1 MPYFTI
7 SRSFLLP
14 SFDLPDEERG
24 KLDAFLDILEKSGV
38 GKIIEAATAQETS
51 LGGREPYN
59 PYRLFAAIAYG
70 FCKHSG
76 SVRKIEES
84 VDFDL
89 RFIYLMEQERPSYVT
104 VSKFINNVVVK
115 HQREIYSS
123 IVGEVVRR
131 FSVDVGDAFVDGT
144 KFEANANKYKFVWK
158 PRTFHSWLNAK
169 ILALLSPHFQIPPGK
184 KAFLAKE
191 VGGYLT
197 EMGERLKAQGTDPGA
212 IARGK
217 GRRLSPLEKDY
228 LLLQSYMMKA
238 LEYEEK
244 EEICG
249 PARNSYFKTDPAA
262 TAMCLKADYYSG
274 LGSDMHAA
282 YNIQILV
289 SKGLIIDYMASQE
302 VSDFYTFIPF
312 LDQFK
317 AGAEYS
323 DGSRHPRAKGNKF
336 YIVRGC
342 LRCPLKKVCGAALK
356 RKIKDSRVFEANAE
370 MCSYKKEVRL
380 NLLSA
385 KGIEMR
391 INRSSQVEGGF
402 GMIKQDMSYDRI
414 RRRGLEK
421 VSAEIMLV
429 CLGHLLRKVFGLLD
443 GTGSIDYWKAP
454 EGLKAETMAKPDFK
468 KYLKRKKKAVGKNES
483 IRKGYKYKEKKRSH

>member
-7 SRSFLLP
+7 YRSFLLP
-14 SFDLPDEERG
+14 SFDLPDEEKG
-24 KLDAFLDILEKSGV
+24 KLDAFLDILEESGV
-38 GKIIEAATAQETS
+38 GKIIEAATAQEAS

-238 LEYEEK
+238 LEYEE
-244 EEICG
+244 
-249 PARNSYFKTDPAA
+249 
-262 TAMCLKADYYSG
+262 
-274 LGSDMHAA
+274 
-282 YNIQILV
+282 
-289 SKGLIIDYMASQE
+289 
-302 VSDFYTFIPF
+302 
-312 LDQFK
+312 
-317 AGAEYS
+317 
-323 DGSRHPRAKGNKF
+323 
-336 YIVRGC
+336 
-342 LRCPLKKVCGAALK
+342 
-356 RKIKDSRVFEANAE
+356 
-370 MCSYKKEVRL
+370 
-380 NLLSA
+380 
-385 KGIEMR
+385 
-391 INRSSQVEGGF
+391 
-402 GMIKQDMSYDRI
+402 
-414 RRRGLEK
+414 
-421 VSAEIMLV
+421 
-429 CLGHLLRKVFGLLD
+429 
-443 GTGSIDYWKAP
+443 
-454 EGLKAETMAKPDFK
+454 
-468 KYLKRKKKAVGKNES
+468 
-483 IRKGYKYKEKKRSH
+483 